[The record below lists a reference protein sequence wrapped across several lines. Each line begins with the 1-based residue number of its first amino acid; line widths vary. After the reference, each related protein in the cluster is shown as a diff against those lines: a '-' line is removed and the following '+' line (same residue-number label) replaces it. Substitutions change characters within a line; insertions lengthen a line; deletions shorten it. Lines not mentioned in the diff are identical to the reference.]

1 MFSLF
6 EGKPDH
12 PLFDLEEARRLI
24 SELPED
30 DHRKALEDIT
40 FWLDSIKT
48 TKGFHPEV
56 RAAIILLLDET
67 ALPLH
72 TELLHQYL
80 SAPHLQDFK
89 GVHQWQGIHAYAKA
103 LAEAYAASVEEYRG
117 RKKQAF

>member
-6 EGKPDH
+6 ERKPEH

-30 DHRKALEDIT
+30 DHYKALVDII

-48 TKGFHPEV
+48 TRGFHPEV

-72 TELLHQYL
+72 NEILDQYL
-80 SAPHLQDFK
+80 SAPHLQDFQ
-89 GVHQWQGIHAYAKA
+89 GVHQWQGIHAFAKT
-103 LAEAYAASVEEYRG
+103 LAEAYAASMEEY
-117 RKKQAF
+117 